1 MNYGLYIL
9 IGTYLILYNMYYDG
23 YLVKSF
29 KTNRKYMEMTGI
41 AFIGLSLYVFIK
53 KHPKDSSSLLKY
65 ASGVVK
71 HIPID
76 KNSKDLLLPVFDFTR
91 KRINDENKPYIQPND
106 SVMSMYGSNQHQ
118 QQGISSEIN
127 GTRVKRSVS
136 ESRKKFVA
144 SQQKWTCNHCRSQL
158 DATFEVDHVK
168 ELQDGGT
175 NDVSNLVALCRN
187 CHGKKTLMNRLN
199 K

>member
-9 IGTYLILYNMYYDG
+9 IATYLILYNMYYDG

-29 KTNRKYMEMTGI
+29 KMNRKYMEMAGI

-65 ASGVVK
+65 ATGVVK

-91 KRINDENKPYIQPND
+91 KRMDAENKPYTQPNE
-106 SVMSMYGSNQHQ
+106 SIMSMSST
-118 QQGISSEIN
+118 QQGMA
-127 GTRVKRSVS
+127 GGLHGAKVKRSVS

-144 SQQKWTCNHCRSQL
+144 SQQNWTCNHCRSQL

-175 NDVSNLVALCRN
+175 NEVNNLVALCRN

>member
-23 YLVKSF
+23 YLVKTF
-29 KTNRKYMEMTGI
+29 KSNKKYIEMSGV
-41 AFIGLSLYVFIK
+41 AFIGLSLYVFMK
-53 KHPKDSSSLLKY
+53 KHPKDSSSLLKH
-65 ASGVVK
+65 ASGLVK

-91 KRINDENKPYIQPND
+91 KRVNEENKPYIQSND
-106 SVMSMYGSNQHQ
+106 SIMSMSSSN
-118 QQGISSEIN
+118 GITGELN

-136 ESRKKFVA
+136 ESRKKYVA
-144 SQQKWTCNHCRSQL
+144 SQQNWTCNHCRNQL

>member
-23 YLVKSF
+23 YLVKTF
-29 KTNRKYMEMTGI
+29 KSNKKYIEMSGV
-41 AFIGLSLYVFIK
+41 AFVGLSLYVFMK
-53 KHPKDSSSLLKY
+53 KHPKDSSSLFKY
-65 ASGVVK
+65 ASGLVK

-76 KNSKDLLLPVFDFTR
+76 KNSKDLLLPVFDFTK
-91 KRINDENKPYIQPND
+91 KRINEENKPYINQND
-106 SVMSMYGSNQHQ
+106 SIMSMSSV
-118 QQGISSEIN
+118 QGVNGELH

-136 ESRKKFVA
+136 ESRKKYVA
-144 SQQKWTCNHCRSQL
+144 SQQNWTCNHCRNQL

-199 K
+199 KQ

>member
-1 MNYGLYIL
+1 MNIGLYIL
-9 IGTYLILYNMYYDG
+9 IGTFLTLYNMYYDG
-23 YLVKSF
+23 YIVKTF
-29 KTNRKYMEMTGI
+29 KSNKKYIEMAGV
-41 AFIGLSLYVFIK
+41 AFVGLSLYVFMK

-76 KNSKDLLLPVFDFTR
+76 KNSKDVLLPVFDFTR
-91 KRINDENKPYIQPND
+91 KRVNEENNPYIQQND
-106 SVMSMYGSNQHQ
+106 SIMSMSSNN
-118 QQGISSEIN
+118 N
-127 GTRVKRSVS
+127 GQLNLNGRVKRSVS

-144 SQQKWTCNHCRSQL
+144 SQQNWTCNHCKSQL

-187 CHGKKTLMNRLN
+187 CHGKKTLITRLN
-199 K
+199 KQ